1 MFSSNLRKNPFK
13 KLVKIFGSVCGT
25 DEETKMNT
33 NSTQPFAKMVLHF
46 IRKNGGPSSND
57 DTITIQP
64 KWRALST
71 NEDISLLEYVVS
83 TEFAALSMAG
93 HKPQKNHMRLMGN
106 QLMTYVENLLNLS
119 LLDDEPFESIQ
130 VDAPCVPSVLLKLDS
145 VPDAVQSILQ
155 IMQVCISNW
164 PTACTPQ
171 TNVSTNQPQQRT
183 GRHIIFADDG
193 ASTQAVRYNEY

>member
-1 MFSSNLRKNPFK
+1 MFRSNLKKNTFK

-171 TNVSTNQPQQRT
+171 TNQPQQRT

-193 ASTQAVRYNEY
+193 ASNQPARYNEY